1 METQRGR
8 HQLVG
13 SIRDVDLEKDGK
25 DQLEGPQNKY
35 AGSTDG
41 TRTTIAD
48 ERNPSKTKEL
58 DWSYTPRKLTI
69 ENSSRREDGRK
80 KNKREAKDQDDRP
93 DHDRRT
99 HQAQLR

>member
-1 METQRGR
+1 
-8 HQLVG
+8 
-13 SIRDVDLEKDGK
+13 VDLEKDGK

-41 TRTTIAD
+41 RRTTIAD

-80 KNKREAKDQDDRP
+80 KNKIEGSQGSRCLTGY
-93 DHDRRT
+93 HDRTT

>member
-1 METQRGR
+1 VLGIST
-8 HQLVG
+8 
-13 SIRDVDLEKDGK
+13 SWTN
-25 DQLEGPQNKY
+25 QLEGPQNKY

-41 TRTTIAD
+41 RRTTIAD

-80 KNKREAKDQDDRP
+80 KNKKEAKDQD
-93 DHDRRT
+93 
-99 HQAQLR
+99 A